1 MIKYRIITDSSSG
14 ITQDEAAKLGV
25 KVLPLNLEYKGK
37 NYKDGIDITTDEFYN
52 ILFAADEQKKL
63 MIAKFMEKKEMPKS
77 TLVTPG
83 LFEEAF
89 EECKENGEIAV
100 VLPIAACLSGT
111 LNSAR
116 LAAEDVDGLD
126 YIIEDSKTALGA
138 VKIII
143 YSILKKEY
151 ETKEELEQYIDYLID
166 HIEFL
171 AVPDTLEYLFRLGRL
186 SKTTALIGNLFS
198 IKPLIELNEEGK
210 LIPIEKIRGLKHAFL
225 KLKDHVENNAP
236 IDRSLPMELGYSN
249 HIENVNQLEEYLKD
263 LLVDGHTKCQ
273 ISPVV
278 GAHVGPGASAFFYF
292 TTKTKAERFGKK

>member
-14 ITQDEAAKLGV
+14 ISQDEAAKLNV
-25 KVLPLNLEYKGK
+25 KVLPLNLEYKDK
-37 NYKDGIDITTDEFYN
+37 LYKDGIDISTDEFYSL
-52 ILFAADEQKKL
+52 LFANDENKKP

-83 LFEEAF
+83 VFEEAF

-116 LAAEDVDGLD
+116 LAAEDVEGLD
-126 YIIEDSKTALGA
+126 CIIKDSKTALGA

-143 YSILKKEY
+143 YALLKKEY
-151 ETKEELEQYIDYLID
+151 ETKEELETYLDFLID
-166 HIEFL
+166 HVEFL

-186 SKTTALIGNLFS
+186 SKTTALLGNLFS
-198 IKPLIELNEEGK
+198 IKPIIELNAEGK

-225 KLKDHVENNAP
+225 KMKEYIQNIVPMDKT
-236 IDRSLPMELGYSN
+236 LPMEFGYSN

-263 LLVDGHTKCQ
+263 ILPEGYTKAQ

-292 TTKTKAERFGKK
+292 TTKTKAERFEK